1 MKSIGIRCWKDK
13 FSYVVLEGTQEEP
26 TRLLENHLSLPQKLS
41 RPEQLVWFKRE
52 IKELMDTNDIDC
64 AIFKA
69 TETISRTKD
78 PKRGELEGVLQETIC
93 SHPKSTTVAGK
104 IKTQINKD
112 TNARKAKYVGELIVS
127 DAFDGLAKGKYEEAF
142 IAALSGLPKD

>member
-78 PKRGELEGVLQETIC
+78 P
-93 SHPKSTTVAGK
+93 TTVAGK